1 MGHFLNLD
9 PPNNTNNPNFEKTTN
24 DAWFLRCR
32 VRKIESFVILGCFLP
47 FCPPPNNPDSQNFK
61 KMKKT
66 PGDIIILHISTINE
80 NHDLWFL
87 RYGVRQTEFFLI
99 LDHFLPFY
107 LPPPNNPENQNFV
120 KNGNK
125 YLVPGDIIIL
135 HKCTKYD
142 KHMIYGFWDMK
153 HNRQIFFV
161 ILGQFLP
168 FYPTSNPKN
177 QNFEKKN
184 IWRYYHFTKVEP
196 KIMII
201 CYTVPEIWHMTEVY
215 FYFHFQLFFALLPP

>member
-1 MGHFLNLD
+1 M
-9 PPNNTNNPNFEKTTN
+9 
-24 DAWFLRCR
+24 
-32 VRKIESFVILGCFLP
+32 
-47 FCPPPNNPDSQNFK
+47 
-61 KMKKT
+61 
-66 PGDIIILHISTINE
+66 
-80 NHDLWFL
+80 
-87 RYGVRQTEFFLI
+87 RQTEFFLI

-177 QNFEKKN
+177 QNFEKKKHLK
-184 IWRYYHFTKVEP
+184 ILSFYKSGTKNHDYMLYCSWDMAHDRSIFLFSFSAIFCPSTPLTPQTMKISKKKKKKGLEITSFYTRVP

-201 CYTVPEIWHMTEVY
+201 CYTVPKIWHKTNVIVV
-215 FYFHFQLFFALLPP
+215 FHFGLFFALLPL

>member
-1 MGHFLNLD
+1 M
-9 PPNNTNNPNFEKTTN
+9 
-24 DAWFLRCR
+24 
-32 VRKIESFVILGCFLP
+32 
-47 FCPPPNNPDSQNFK
+47 
-61 KMKKT
+61 
-66 PGDIIILHISTINE
+66 
-80 NHDLWFL
+80 
-87 RYGVRQTEFFLI
+87 RQTELFLI

-107 LPPPNNPENQNFV
+107 FPPPNNPENQNFV

-177 QNFEKKN
+177 QNFEKKKHLK
-184 IWRYYHFTKVEP
+184 ILSFYKSGTKNHDYMLYCSWDMAHDRSIFLFSFSAIFCPSTPLTPQTMKISKKKKKKGLEITSFYTRVP

-201 CYTVPEIWHMTEVY
+201 CYTVPKIWHKTNVIVV
-215 FYFHFQLFFALLPP
+215 FHFGLFFALLPL

>member
-1 MGHFLNLD
+1 M
-9 PPNNTNNPNFEKTTN
+9 
-24 DAWFLRCR
+24 
-32 VRKIESFVILGCFLP
+32 
-47 FCPPPNNPDSQNFK
+47 
-61 KMKKT
+61 
-66 PGDIIILHISTINE
+66 
-80 NHDLWFL
+80 
-87 RYGVRQTEFFLI
+87 RQTEFFLI

-107 LPPPNNPENQNFV
+107 FPPPNNPENQNFV

-177 QNFEKKN
+177 QNFEKKKHLK
-184 IWRYYHFTKVEP
+184 ILSFYKSGTKNHDYMLYCSWDMAHDRSIFLFSFSAIFCRSTPLTPQTMKISKKKKKKGLEITSFYTRVP

-201 CYTVPEIWHMTEVY
+201 CYTVPKIWHKTNVIVV
-215 FYFHFQLFFALLPP
+215 FHFGLFFALLPL

>member
-1 MGHFLNLD
+1 M
-9 PPNNTNNPNFEKTTN
+9 
-24 DAWFLRCR
+24 
-32 VRKIESFVILGCFLP
+32 
-47 FCPPPNNPDSQNFK
+47 
-61 KMKKT
+61 
-66 PGDIIILHISTINE
+66 
-80 NHDLWFL
+80 
-87 RYGVRQTEFFLI
+87 RQTEFFLI

-107 LPPPNNPENQNFV
+107 FPPPNNPENQNFV

-135 HKCTKYD
+135 HKCTKYE

-177 QNFEKKN
+177 KNKKKKKHLK
-184 IWRYYHFTKVEP
+184 ILSFYKSGTKNHDYMLYCSWDMAHDRSIFLFSFSAIFCPSTPLTPQTMKISKKKKKKGLEITSFYTRVP

-201 CYTVPEIWHMTEVY
+201 CYTVPKIWHKTNVIVV
-215 FYFHFQLFFALLPP
+215 FHFGLFFALLPL

>member
-1 MGHFLNLD
+1 M
-9 PPNNTNNPNFEKTTN
+9 
-24 DAWFLRCR
+24 
-32 VRKIESFVILGCFLP
+32 
-47 FCPPPNNPDSQNFK
+47 
-61 KMKKT
+61 
-66 PGDIIILHISTINE
+66 
-80 NHDLWFL
+80 
-87 RYGVRQTEFFLI
+87 RQTEFFLI

-107 LPPPNNPENQNFV
+107 FPPPNNPENQNFV

-177 QNFEKKN
+177 QNFEKKKHLK
-184 IWRYYHFTKVEP
+184 ILSFYKSGTKNHDYMLYCSWDMAHDRIIFLFSFSAIFCPSTPLTPQTMKISKKKKKKGLEITSFYTRVP

-201 CYTVPEIWHMTEVY
+201 CYTVPKIWHKTNVIVV
-215 FYFHFQLFFALLPP
+215 FHFGLFFALLPL

>member
-1 MGHFLNLD
+1 M
-9 PPNNTNNPNFEKTTN
+9 
-24 DAWFLRCR
+24 
-32 VRKIESFVILGCFLP
+32 
-47 FCPPPNNPDSQNFK
+47 
-61 KMKKT
+61 
-66 PGDIIILHISTINE
+66 
-80 NHDLWFL
+80 
-87 RYGVRQTEFFLI
+87 RQTEFFLI

-177 QNFEKKN
+177 QNFEKKKPSEDTIILHKWNQKSWLYAILFLRYGTWQKYIFIFIFSYFLPFYPPNCSNNENFKKKEKKRPGDN
-184 IWRYYHFTKVEP
+184 IILHKSTKNHD
-196 KIMII
+196 
-201 CYTVPEIWHMTEVY
+201 HMLY
-215 FYFHFQLFFALLPP
+215 CS

>member
-1 MGHFLNLD
+1 M
-9 PPNNTNNPNFEKTTN
+9 
-24 DAWFLRCR
+24 
-32 VRKIESFVILGCFLP
+32 
-47 FCPPPNNPDSQNFK
+47 
-61 KMKKT
+61 
-66 PGDIIILHISTINE
+66 
-80 NHDLWFL
+80 
-87 RYGVRQTEFFLI
+87 RQTEFFLI

-107 LPPPNNPENQNFV
+107 FPPPNNPENQNFV

-177 QNFEKKN
+177 QNFEKKKHLK
-184 IWRYYHFTKVEP
+184 ILSFYKSGTKNHDYMLYCSWDMAHDRSIFLFSFSAIFCPSTPLTPQTMKISKKKKKKGLEITSFYTRVP
-196 KIMII
+196 KIMIT
-201 CYTVPEIWHMTEVY
+201 CYTVPKIWHKTNVIVV
-215 FYFHFQLFFALLPP
+215 FHFGLFFALLPL

>member
-1 MGHFLNLD
+1 M
-9 PPNNTNNPNFEKTTN
+9 
-24 DAWFLRCR
+24 
-32 VRKIESFVILGCFLP
+32 
-47 FCPPPNNPDSQNFK
+47 
-61 KMKKT
+61 
-66 PGDIIILHISTINE
+66 
-80 NHDLWFL
+80 
-87 RYGVRQTEFFLI
+87 RQTEFFLI

-107 LPPPNNPENQNFV
+107 FPPPNNPENQNFV

-168 FYPTSNPKN
+168 LYPTSNPKN

>member
-1 MGHFLNLD
+1 M
-9 PPNNTNNPNFEKTTN
+9 
-24 DAWFLRCR
+24 
-32 VRKIESFVILGCFLP
+32 
-47 FCPPPNNPDSQNFK
+47 
-61 KMKKT
+61 
-66 PGDIIILHISTINE
+66 
-80 NHDLWFL
+80 
-87 RYGVRQTEFFLI
+87 RQTEFFLI

-153 HNRQIFFV
+153 NNRQIFFV

-177 QNFEKKN
+177 QNFEEKKHLK
-184 IWRYYHFTKVEP
+184 ILSFYTSGTKNHDYMLYCSWDMAHDRSIFLFSFSAIFCPSTPLTPQTMKISKKKKKKGLEITSFYTRVP

-201 CYTVPEIWHMTEVY
+201 CYTVPKIWHKTNVIVV
-215 FYFHFQLFFALLPP
+215 FHFGLFFALLPL

>member
-1 MGHFLNLD
+1 M
-9 PPNNTNNPNFEKTTN
+9 
-24 DAWFLRCR
+24 
-32 VRKIESFVILGCFLP
+32 
-47 FCPPPNNPDSQNFK
+47 
-61 KMKKT
+61 
-66 PGDIIILHISTINE
+66 
-80 NHDLWFL
+80 
-87 RYGVRQTEFFLI
+87 RQTEFFLI

-107 LPPPNNPENQNFV
+107 FPPPNNPENQNFV

-177 QNFEKKN
+177 QNFEKKKHLK
-184 IWRYYHFTKVEP
+184 ILSFYKSGTKNHDYMLYCSWDMAHDRSIFLFSFSAIFCPSTPLTPQTMKISKKKKKKGLEITSFYTRVP

-201 CYTVPEIWHMTEVY
+201 CYTVPKIWHKTNVIVV
-215 FYFHFQLFFALLPP
+215 FHFGLFFALLPL